1 MVLRLDQYRKLQVFI
16 KKKYKMETPNS
27 EEIKTINNDFLE
39 NSNAL
44 NRVDVTAF
52 NIKRVKSDIN
62 YLRAYLF
69 QLMND
74 DFGFS
79 ESCRDDFETKN
90 IKIEELSEIE
100 IFEFLRNEF
109 EISRIPVSGCNYI
122 EFYHF
127 NDIDY
132 SIDFTNYPE
141 LFTDIR
147 QISFDQGGLVVFELY
162 GTQIYKLFSSKG
174 QCISGPC
181 HDLDILINGKFIR
194 RDSDNSGGFHLSK
207 YNLLTDSVFHINSFS
222 DFGDEAFEFLT
233 TNSRDRLQIEIGIS
247 VPKKIEN
254 FEKPNSKNEAKLILL
269 DPNCNWITSP
279 ELVRYYEKDKELALL
294 AVSREPL
301 AFSLLSN
308 ELMIDES
315 IQKVLCLSTNWNL
328 LFYIKE
334 WNLDIENILTLDEL
348 CIAIKNNRNL
358 LSILSNNFLSN
369 VECVLAAMNNEVSNI
384 KFADDL
390 LKKDSEFALTVL
402 KLHGEALEYL
412 EESIKDNK
420 EIVLEAIK
428 NNYAAFE
435 YSSESLRRDEEF
447 IIEAYKLNHNIM
459 RFIDDKTLNQYKRLK
474 DLYNDYKSTEEDED
488 DLPF

>member
-1 MVLRLDQYRKLQVFI
+1 MA
-16 KKKYKMETPNS
+16 TPSS
-27 EEIKTINNDFLE
+27 EEIKTINKDFLK

-44 NRVDVTAF
+44 NRVDANAF

-74 DFGFS
+74 DFRFS
-79 ESCRDDFETKN
+79 ESCRGEFETKN
-90 IKIEELSEIE
+90 KNIEELSEIE

-109 EISRIPVSGCNYI
+109 EISRIPLESTNYI

-127 NDIDY
+127 NDIDCNL
-132 SIDFTNYPE
+132 DFTNYPE

-162 GTQIYKLFSSKG
+162 GTQIYKLFNSKG
-174 QCISGPC
+174 QYITGPC

-207 YNLLTDSVFHINSFS
+207 YNLLTDSVYHINSFS
-222 DFGDEAFEFLT
+222 DFGDEAFEFLST
-233 TNSRDRLQIEIGIS
+233 DTRDRLQIEIG
-247 VPKKIEN
+247 KLGTDRIEN
-254 FEKPNSKNEAKLILL
+254 FNVPKSKNDAKLILQES
-269 DPNCNWITSP
+269 NCNWITSP

-301 AFSLLSN
+301 AYSLLSS
-308 ELMIDES
+308 ELMLDES

-334 WNLDIENILTLDEL
+334 WNLVIENILTLDEL
-348 CIAIKNNRNL
+348 CIVIKNNRNL
-358 LSILSNNFLSN
+358 LSVLSNNFLSN
-369 VECVLAAMNNEVSNI
+369 VECILAAMNNEVSNI

-390 LKKDSEFALTVL
+390 LKKDSGFALTVL
-402 KLHGEALEYL
+402 KLYGEALEYL
-412 EESIKDNK
+412 DESIKDNK
-420 EIVLEAIK
+420 EIVLEAVK
-428 NNYAAFE
+428 NNYTAFE
-435 YSSESLRRDEEF
+435 YCSESLRKNEDF
-447 IIEAYKLNHNIM
+447 ICEAYKLNHNIM
-459 RFIDDKTLNQYKRLK
+459 HFIDDKTIKQSKRLQ
-474 DLYNDYKSTEEDED
+474 DLNIDYKSREDDED

>member
-1 MVLRLDQYRKLQVFI
+1 MA
-16 KKKYKMETPNS
+16 TPSS
-27 EEIKTINNDFLE
+27 EEIKTINKDFLK

-44 NRVDVTAF
+44 NRVDANAF

-74 DFGFS
+74 DFRFS
-79 ESCRDDFETKN
+79 ESCREEFETKN
-90 IKIEELSEIE
+90 KNIEELSEIE

-109 EISRIPVSGCNYI
+109 EISRIPLENTNYI

-127 NDIDY
+127 NDIDCNL
-132 SIDFTNYPE
+132 DFTNYPE

-162 GTQIYKLFSSKG
+162 GTQIYKLFNSKG
-174 QCISGPC
+174 QYITGPC

-222 DFGDEAFEFLT
+222 DFGDEAFEFLST
-233 TNSRDRLQIEIGIS
+233 DSRDRLQIEIG
-247 VPKKIEN
+247 KLGTDRIEN
-254 FEKPNSKNEAKLILL
+254 FNEPKSKNDAKLILQES
-269 DPNCNWITSP
+269 NCNWITSP

-301 AFSLLSN
+301 AYSLLSS
-308 ELMIDES
+308 ELMLDES

-334 WNLDIENILTLDEL
+334 WNLVIENILTLDEL
-348 CIAIKNNRNL
+348 CIVIKNNRNV
-358 LSILSNNFLSN
+358 LSVLSNNFLSN
-369 VECVLAAMNNEVSNI
+369 TECIWAALGNEVSNI
-384 KFADDL
+384 KLADDS
-390 LKKDSEFALTVL
+390 LKRDRKFAVEVL
-402 KLHGEALEYL
+402 KLYGEALEYL
-412 EESIKDNK
+412 DESIKENK
-420 EIVLEAIK
+420 EIVFEAVK
-428 NNYAAFE
+428 NNYNAFQ
-435 YSSESLRRDEEF
+435 YCSESLRRDEEF
-447 IIEAYKLNHNIM
+447 ICEVYKLNHNIM
-459 RFIDDKTLNQYKRLK
+459 HFIDDKTIMQSKRLQ
-474 DLYNDYKSTEEDED
+474 DLNIDYKSREDDED